1 MPWKLHRCLWHSEKD
16 GMSIM
21 LAAGS
26 CQHLGFWGLG
36 NGLSPCPWYL
46 QLQSER
52 DGKVAKERKTD
63 NTKCRQ
69 GCGATRTLLPFGGSK
84 LCYKH
89 FGKLLAMATRS
100 GPVTQ
105 LLRSWV
111 YTQQKCNQTFIQ
123 RHKTRMLVVASLI
136 LDTEWELLQ
145 CPSIAHGEVND
156 STFLQQA
163 MPQR

>member
-1 MPWKLHRCLWHSEKD
+1 MT
-16 GMSIM
+16 IT
-21 LAAGS
+21 LAAGA
-26 CQHLGFWGLG
+26 CQRLGFWSLG
-36 NGLSPCPWYL
+36 NGLSPWPWYL
-46 QLQSER
+46 QLQSESN
-52 DGKVAKERKTD
+52 GKVAKKKKTD

-84 LCYKH
+84 LCYEH

-111 YTQQKCNQTFIQ
+111 YTQQKCTQTFIQ
-123 RHKTRMLVVASLI
+123 RHKTRMLIVALLI
-136 LDTEWELLQ
+136 LDTKGELLQ
-145 CPSIAHGEVND
+145 CPSIALGEVND
-156 STFLQQA
+156 NIFIQQA